1 MDKTGKEVVTP
12 KYDSII
18 ALMYSD
24 FISVSNN
31 KKFGF
36 LNKEFKEII
45 ETKYDDY
52 AELYGDLV
60 AVKQNGKWGI
70 LNTKN
75 EVIQPFKYDRIEG
88 VNDDEAEGSIGN
100 KLYRINYQGEASPK

>member
-1 MDKTGKEVVTP
+1 M
-12 KYDSII
+12 
-18 ALMYSD
+18 
-24 FISVSNN
+24 
-31 KKFGF
+31 
-36 LNKEFKEII
+36 NKEGEEIT
-45 ETKYDDY
+45 ELKYEDIT
-52 AELYGDLV
+52 ELYGDLI
-60 AVKQNGKWGI
+60 ALKLNGKWGI